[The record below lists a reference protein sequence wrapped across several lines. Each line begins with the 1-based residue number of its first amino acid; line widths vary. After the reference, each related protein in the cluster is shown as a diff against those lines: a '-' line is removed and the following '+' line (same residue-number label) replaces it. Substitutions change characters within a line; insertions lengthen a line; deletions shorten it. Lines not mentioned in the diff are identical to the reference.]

1 MDLEG
6 HHRNK
11 AFEVGLGLSNAAN
24 GLKLL
29 DDVFLMMG
37 RELRKVLRGL
47 IAVDGM
53 KTRDEGLK
61 FIVKIY
67 HIYQQHTFSN

>member
-6 HHRNK
+6 HNRNK
-11 AFEVGLGLSNAAN
+11 AFEVGLRLSTAAN
-24 GLKLL
+24 RSKLL
-29 DDVFLMMG
+29 DDVFLI
-37 RELRKVLRGL
+37 LRGL
-47 IAVDGM
+47 IIVDGM

-67 HIYQQHTFSN
+67 HIYQQHAFF